1 MLFPPSFRRSFVP
14 FTLIVVGVCFGPGHL
29 RANQVGLTV
38 SSGAEA
44 CTGGNVCDQ
53 QQFALTLVQPTIN
66 TLLTATQVS
75 QFDGSSV
82 SASSSGT
89 VQFGSITGL
98 VSANVVG
105 GSNAVEPPGTGLGGT
120 GGSAVFNS
128 SWEDS
133 LVVTSTT
140 LPKGAAVNLLFTM
153 SLDGTLSCTGS
164 ASVSAL
170 SAFVAG
176 VSVIQSLDQTCNSSL
191 QGSQTLVIATTVGS
205 DLQIE
210 GQLDIS
216 ANANGVSSAT
226 STATVDPP
234 TSQFFIDSE
243 TAGASYTTASGSTYF
258 SSPTTVP
265 EPSSLLLLGSGMLA
279 LVGLSIKKALA

>member
-1 MLFPPSFRRSFVP
+1 MRRETRFWGSPLDPSTNSPVILKIAICSTDYFVDVTLPVTYVPRAFHTVRQIETRNQMLFPPSFRRSFVP
-14 FTLIVVGVCFGPGHL
+14 VTLIVVGVCFGPGHL

-105 GSNAVEPPGTGLGGT
+105 GSNAVEP
-120 GGSAVFNS
+120 
-128 SWEDS
+128 
-133 LVVTSTT
+133 
-140 LPKGAAVNLLFTM
+140 
-153 SLDGTLSCTGS
+153 
-164 ASVSAL
+164 
-170 SAFVAG
+170 
-176 VSVIQSLDQTCNSSL
+176 
-191 QGSQTLVIATTVGS
+191 
-205 DLQIE
+205 
-210 GQLDIS
+210 
-216 ANANGVSSAT
+216 
-226 STATVDPP
+226 
-234 TSQFFIDSE
+234 
-243 TAGASYTTASGSTYF
+243 
-258 SSPTTVP
+258 
-265 EPSSLLLLGSGMLA
+265 
-279 LVGLSIKKALA
+279 